1 MADITRPQIPYW
13 ESKDIHEFSQ
23 DEWESLCD
31 GCGKCCLQKL
41 QDEDTEEIYFTN
53 ISCQFLN
60 KHSCKC
66 KVYDQRFEYL
76 PECLN
81 LTQENLKSTLP
92 WLPDSCSYKLVY
104 EKKPLPSWHHLISE
118 NKETIHLLNF
128 SVRDKVINELDVEED
143 DWQDFIVDIDK

>member
-1 MADITRPQIPYW
+1 
-13 ESKDIHEFSQ
+13 
-23 DEWESLCD
+23 
-31 GCGKCCLQKL
+31 
-41 QDEDTEEIYFTN
+41 
-53 ISCQFLN
+53 
-60 KHSCKC
+60 
-66 KVYDQRFEYL
+66 
-76 PECLN
+76 
-81 LTQENLKSTLP
+81 LP